1 MNSVCVCVLVLGASV
16 VVDHTAHIKRELD
29 GQATVAIANPTLLT
43 SSSSPR
49 GPPTST
55 TTTAM
60 ASPRGSNSS
69 SNGGH
74 VSAAEGAGGGGGVGK
89 RKGATPSF
97 KLAPPPEPEPEPA
110 LAGFDLRQIPKVTT
124 PHLLNH
130 TCRHARTHAGMH
142 RSGSSSSQQHQPA
155 APAAVVP
162 LCLLCLFCSGLA
174 HADYWLAPASHHVAL
189 HCVPPGWLGG

>member
-1 MNSVCVCVLVLGASV
+1 MSDEELRRKHSFAGEYSSHSLQLTDSNDDDHDEFRLRLCPGPGPSV
-16 VVDHTAHIKRELD
+16 VVDHAAHIKRELD

-43 SSSSPR
+43 SSSPR
-49 GPPTST
+49 GPPTAA

-60 ASPRGSNSS
+60 ASPRGSNSG

-74 VSAAEGAGGGGGVGK
+74 VSAAEGGGGGGGVGK

-124 PHLLNH
+124 
-130 TCRHARTHAGMH
+130 HATP
-142 RSGSSSSQQHQPA
+142 S
-155 APAAVVP
+155 
-162 LCLLCLFCSGLA
+162 
-174 HADYWLAPASHHVAL
+174 
-189 HCVPPGWLGG
+189 

>member
-1 MNSVCVCVLVLGASV
+1 MIITMHSVCVCVLVLGASV
-16 VVDHTAHIKRELD
+16 VVDHAAHIKRELD

-43 SSSSPR
+43 SSSPR
-49 GPPTST
+49 GPPTAA

-74 VSAAEGAGGGGGVGK
+74 VSAAAGGGGVGK

-124 PHLLNH
+124 
-130 TCRHARTHAGMH
+130 HATP
-142 RSGSSSSQQHQPA
+142 S
-155 APAAVVP
+155 
-162 LCLLCLFCSGLA
+162 
-174 HADYWLAPASHHVAL
+174 
-189 HCVPPGWLGG
+189 